1 MSGPAVV
8 RRALTDWAACLAVA
22 ALAAC
27 KAAAPD
33 PSPVAEVPDVPR
45 IQVSGLLAN
54 EFRVG
59 NWLGISNTRDGR
71 FDRCMVSA
79 RFAGAHVLY
88 FSLDR
93 NQAFGFAFGGKDWT
107 LHSGDRHPIA
117 YVVDDR
123 HYAAMATAIF
133 EDTLLI
139 DPSDTELLFERFRSA
154 SLLSVDTLGGRFA
167 FRLDGIA
174 AALDALEACVQRN
187 KAVARGGAAE
197 KPTAGGGRNPFL
209 PPERGHQ
216 PEGGGSN
223 PFVPRAPG
231 GRSDSGPTDAVTAAQ
246 RFVERLLTAAGFAD
260 NRILTGAEVPAESR
274 HADVVWRAGAQI
286 GTLLIVEARRYPSVV
301 EASASIVKDASLA
314 CNEGFAST
322 IAARRLRDDRPAAQM
337 IVSCTR
343 PTTFHAD
350 YTMVPVTG
358 IGYYRLTLITFGDPR
373 EIDAM
378 HERIGAALARVVP
391 EE

>member
-1 MSGPAVV
+1 VSGPAVV

-45 IQVSGLLAN
+45 IQASGLLAN

-59 NWLGISNTRDGR
+59 NWLGISNTRDGQ

-187 KAVARGGAAE
+187 KAVARGG
-197 KPTAGGGRNPFL
+197 
-209 PPERGHQ
+209 
-216 PEGGGSN
+216 GSN

-231 GRSDSGPTDAVTAAQ
+231 GRSDSAPTDAVTAAQ

-260 NRILTGAEVPAESR
+260 NRILTGAEVPADSR